1 MNVSFSSRFS
11 PAHSRS
17 CSSYASPVT
26 SAFWKIDGFE
36 VTPTTASSR
45 ISRSSS
51 PPCTDSRDRLSIQTD
66 TPAPDSSCSLES
78 AMRHLP
84 FHRGDLLKPRHVAL
98 AAVEP
103 RGDECAYQ
111 LRRERRPDDLGA
123 EAEDVHVVVLHALV
137 RGVDVVAYR
146 RADPGDLAGGDA
158 RADTGAADEDAALG
172 IAAQDRL
179 ADLPRLVRVVDPRR
193 VGVGAE
199 VDGVAAGVGERREHL
214 LAQVDAAVVER
225 GRDPH
230 SVP

>member
-17 CSSYASPVT
+17 CSSYASPVA

-66 TPAPDSSCSLES
+66 TPASDSSCSLES

-84 FHRGDLLKPRHVAL
+84 FHRCDLLKPRHVAL

-103 RGDECAYQ
+103 GRDERANQ

-137 RGVDVVAYR
+137 RGVDVVAHR
-146 RADPGDLAGGDA
+146 RADARDLAGRDARADPG
-158 RADTGAADEDAALG
+158 AADEPAALR
-172 IAAQDRL
+172 APAPDRVAEL
-179 ADLPRLVRVVDPRR
+179 ARLVRVVDPHR
-193 VGVGAE
+193 VG
-199 VDGVAAGVGERREHL
+199 
-214 LAQVDAAVVER
+214 
-225 GRDPH
+225 
-230 SVP
+230 